1 MWICFKENIPEPP
14 LLAFSD
20 DMIERGK
27 SFKLLGLWCSNSL
40 KWDKHVEEITKK
52 TNKRLFHLR
61 ECRRANLP
69 SGVGLTCYL
78 TKIRSVLEY
87 AAPIWGGLPKY
98 LIDKVENILTR
109 SLRILV
115 LPPDPLQSL
124 EQRRENL
131 AISEYKK
138 IVKDE
143 THPCRKYIPDTV
155 TNTYDQRTS
164 NNSRHMLSHT
174 KRHELSFIPRTNSLL

>member
-1 MWICFKENIPEPP
+1 MVQLC
-14 LLAFSD
+14 
-20 DMIERGK
+20 
-27 SFKLLGLWCSNSL
+27 NSL

-61 ECRRANLP
+61 ECRRANLT
-69 SGVGLTCYL
+69 SGGTCYL
-78 TKIRSVLEY
+78 TKIRSILEY

-115 LPPDPLQSL
+115 LPPDSLQSL

-138 IVKDE
+138 IVNDE
-143 THPCRKYIPDTV
+143 THPCRKYIPVTV
-155 TNTYDQRTS
+155 TNTYDLRTS

-174 KRHELSFIPRTNSLL
+174 NRHEQSFIPRANSLL